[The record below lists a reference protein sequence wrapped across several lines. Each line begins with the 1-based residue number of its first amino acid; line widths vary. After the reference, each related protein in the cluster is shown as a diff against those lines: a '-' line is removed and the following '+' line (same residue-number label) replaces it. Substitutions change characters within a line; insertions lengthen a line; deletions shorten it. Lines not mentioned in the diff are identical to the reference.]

1 MVRGGLSVS
10 MAVAERAWCVVVPHH
25 ARGARLARHRLAA
38 ELANAVAPALLA
50 DAVAVV
56 AELVGNAVR
65 HASPLPGG
73 VVRVAW
79 RLRSGSGA
87 NSGASSGAG
96 HSGAGGTGRSGGV
109 DGTGHKDQIEV
120 RVTDGGAAEPPY
132 MRSVGPDSLD
142 GRGLTIVS
150 ALADRWG
157 VERDGLGQSVWAE
170 IS

>member
-1 MVRGGLSVS
+1 VS

-38 ELANAVAPALLA
+38 ELASVVRPSLLA
-50 DAVAVV
+50 DIVAIT

-65 HASPLPGG
+65 HAAPLPGG

-79 RLRSGSGA
+79 RLRSDSR
-87 NSGASSGAG
+87 AG
-96 HSGAGGTGRSGGV
+96 DV
-109 DGTGHKDQIEV
+109 VEV
-120 RVTDGGAAEPPY
+120 RVTDGGSPAPPHV
-132 MRSVGPDSLD
+132 RHVGPEAVD
-142 GRGLTIVS
+142 GRGLTIVA

-170 IS
+170 LAIRPA